1 MVEKIH
7 STPSFDEILEK
18 EWFQY
23 IQYSGT
29 SQRGPS
35 DKGTLY

>member
-1 MVEKIH
+1 MLLEQKKDSH
-7 STPSFDEILEK
+7 ELDEYSL
-18 EWFQY
+18 Y
-23 IQYSGT
+23 IYSGT